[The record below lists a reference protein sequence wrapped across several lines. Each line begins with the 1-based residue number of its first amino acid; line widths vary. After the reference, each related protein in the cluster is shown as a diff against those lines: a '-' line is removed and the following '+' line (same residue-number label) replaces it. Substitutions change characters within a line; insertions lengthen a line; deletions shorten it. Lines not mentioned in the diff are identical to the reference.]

1 MNAAENQ
8 KLRELYRTIEAEGG
22 AAAPDDLFS
31 QGINYGVEAAL
42 RHLEAAGFWYS
53 ISPLDLVDNKELAA

>member
-22 AAAPDDLFS
+22 AAALMIF
-31 QGINYGVEAAL
+31 
-42 RHLEAAGFWYS
+42 
-53 ISPLDLVDNKELAA
+53 LAKASTTAWKRR